1 MCLPPFL
8 CMVTVS
14 ILKKNTTFVRCNYDI
29 SMNNQLLRPQ
39 IPPLLRDEN
48 NLDIVRYYLSFAVL
62 FAHFAE
68 LTGTTNFFPTS
79 SYTAVGGFFMLS
91 GFLVFYSYLRSKS
104 LKQYFL
110 RRARRILPPY
120 MAIVLLCA
128 VVGAFVTNMSARDY
142 FTSSQFW
149 QYLGA
154 NLTFANFLQ
163 PALPGV
169 FTGQVYEAVN
179 GSLWTMKIEVL
190 LYLSIPIS
198 AWLLSRYNKAWTLV
212 VIYVLSYIYKVYMGH
227 LYIESGDM
235 IYRIMQRQVGG
246 QLLFFYSGVALLLY
260 FDYFQRN
267 VKWLFPIALVLAVA
281 SKYVDWFDA
290 IEPLCMA
297 IVIIGFAY
305 NCRWFVWMRKYD
317 NIAYDIYLFHFP
329 IIQLV
334 VYWGLP
340 EVNIYLAFAVVVGM
354 TIALSL
360 VSWYLIERPIMKRKN

>member
-1 MCLPPFL
+1 MNRDLLQP
-8 CMVTVS
+8 S
-14 ILKKNTTFVRCNYDI
+14 IA
-29 SMNNQLLRPQ
+29 
-39 IPPLLRDEN
+39 PLLRNEN

-68 LTGTTNFFPTS
+68 LTGTANYFPTS

-91 GFLVFYSYLRSKS
+91 GFLVFYSYLRSES
-104 LKQYFL
+104 LWQYFK

-128 VVGAFVTNMSARDY
+128 IGGVFISTLSATSY

-149 QYLGA
+149 RYLGA

-163 PALPGV
+163 PSLPGV
-169 FTGQVYEAVN
+169 FEGQVNEAVN
-179 GSLWTMKIEVL
+179 GSLWTMKVEIL
-190 LYLSIPIS
+190 LYISIPIA
-198 AWLLSRYNKAWTLV
+198 AWILARTHKIGALV
-212 VIYVLSYIYKVYMGH
+212 AIYVCSYLYKVWMGNM
-227 LYIESGDM
+227 YIETGEE

-246 QLLFFYSGVALLLY
+246 QLLFFYAGVAILLY

-267 VKWLFPIALVLAVA
+267 IKWLFPIALAIGVA
-281 SKYVDWFDA
+281 SKYVNWFDA
-290 IEPLCMA
+290 IEPLCIA

-317 NIAYDIYLFHFP
+317 NIAYDIYLFHYP
-329 IIQLV
+329 VIQLV
-334 VYWGLP
+334 VLWGLP
-340 EVNIYLAFAVVVGM
+340 DVNIYMSLAVVVAM

-360 VSWYLIERPIMKRKN
+360 LSWYFIERPVMRKKD

>member
-1 MCLPPFL
+1 
-8 CMVTVS
+8 
-14 ILKKNTTFVRCNYDI
+14 
-29 SMNNQLLRPQ
+29 MNAQLLRPQ
-39 IPPLLRDEN
+39 VSPLLHNEN

-68 LTGTTNFFPTS
+68 LTGTTNYFPTS

-104 LKQYFL
+104 TLQYFK
-110 RRARRILPPY
+110 RRAQRIIPPY

-128 VVGAFVTNMSARDY
+128 LCGVWLTNLPAEEY

-163 PALPGV
+163 PSLPGV
-169 FTGQVYEAVN
+169 FEGQVYEAVN
-179 GSLWTMKIEVL
+179 GSLWTMKVEIL
-190 LYLSIPIS
+190 LYISIPLA
-198 AWLLSRYNKAWTLV
+198 AWLMMRCSRVWALGL
-212 VIYVLSYIYKVYMGH
+212 IYALSYIYKMWMGH
-227 LYIESGDM
+227 LYVESGEL

-246 QLLFFYSGVALLLY
+246 QLLFFYSGVAILMY
-260 FDYFQRN
+260 FDYFQRYIR
-267 VKWLFPIALVLAVA
+267 WLFPVALAVGVA
-281 SKYVDWFDA
+281 SKWVNWFDA
-290 IEPLCMA
+290 IEPLCIA

-317 NIAYDIYLFHFP
+317 NIAYDIYLFHYP

-340 EVNIYLAFAVVVGM
+340 ERNIYWALAVVVAM
-354 TIALSL
+354 TISLSL
-360 VSWYLIERPIMKRKN
+360 LSWYFIERPVMRRKV